1 MASSNLARLTR
12 AHSAVAAKRHAKR
25 RQLAEVV
32 FDDEARREFL
42 TGFHKRKK
50 AKTEAARKKAKERE
64 KQERLQDRRERR
76 QALREQAQE
85 NAHKVEQAYA
95 AAILGDAVDDDDA
108 GNDDEWHGVTPSS
121 GTEKDAQY
129 QGEEVVATVTVVE
142 DFDPSTLTTAEP
154 VPAQETSEE
163 FTEPNS
169 TSKPPSSH
177 EKPPQKLAKRK
188 VKEKKIYY
196 ETKQARK
203 HQREKQRGRK
213 LEKAERAGGKAA
225 RQKRVKR

>member
-1 MASSNLARLTR
+1 MASNNLARLTR

-64 KQERLQDRRERR
+64 RQDRLQDRRERR

-95 AAILGDAVDDDDA
+95 AAILGDAVDDDA
-108 GNDDEWHGVTPSS
+108 GDDDEWHGVTPSS
-121 GTEKDAQY
+121 ATEKDAQY

-142 DFDPSTLTTAEP
+142 DFDPSTLTTAGP
-154 VPAQETSEE
+154 VPAQGTSEE

-177 EKPPQKLAKRK
+177 EKPPSKLAKRK

-213 LEKAERAGGKAA
+213 LEKAERAGGKAS
-225 RQKRVKR
+225 RQKRAKR